1 MASHMRT
8 ILFGASSAAALMVG
22 VPVLAQQAA
31 QQGTAASTGK
41 LEEIVVTAR
50 KTEEKLQVSPVSVT
64 AITAAKL
71 SAQNINTVDALNGF
85 VPNLNITKGSGY
97 ASAANITIRGVNQA
111 DNVLTNDAPI
121 AVYVDGVYMARQIGD
136 IFDLVDRHLSFAMQ
150 TMAFCAVLQIN
161 ILTRYGVGLAV
172 QETEGFSG

>member
-1 MASHMRT
+1 
-8 ILFGASSAAALMVG
+8 MVG

-85 VPNLNITKGSGY
+85 VPKPQYLEGIGLRL
-97 ASAANITIRGVNQA
+97 RGQRH
-111 DNVLTNDAPI
+111 DPC
-121 AVYVDGVYMARQIGD
+121 RQPG
-136 IFDLVDRHLSFAMQ
+136 
-150 TMAFCAVLQIN
+150 
-161 ILTRYGVGLAV
+161 G
-172 QETEGFSG
+172 